1 MRGDDLSG
9 TVQYLKQMIW
19 MIFLKIYDA
28 QEEKWEI
35 LEDDY
40 TSIIPDELK
49 WRNWAVD
56 HKDGK
61 ALTGDELIKFV
72 NENVI
77 DGLKKLE
84 VNEYTPKRHYIV
96 WQMFQ
101 DASNFMKN
109 GTKLRQMINALNGK
123 DFTNASD
130 THEFGDMYESMLKDL
145 QESKRD
151 GGEFYTPR
159 ALTDF
164 IVEKVD
170 PCLGEKIADFA
181 CGTGGFLV
189 SALKHLT
196 AKVQT
201 TEDLDLCRQNLHGIE
216 KKSFPYS
223 LCMTNM
229 ILHDVDNPNIVY
241 GNSLNKNV
249 RDIKDSEKFDVIL
262 MNPPYGGSEDEIIQ
276 MNFPQEFRCA
286 ETANLFM
293 AVIMYRLNTSGRVGV
308 VLPDGFLF
316 STDGAERNLKEK
328 LFSEFNLHTV
338 LRLPKSVFAPYTPI
352 ATNVL
357 FFEKDADGT
366 KNTWFYRMDIPSDR
380 KAFSKTKPIKSAH
393 FQPIRDWWSN
403 REEIQDEEGNYKAR
417 CYSRKEIAEGNYN
430 LDLCGFPHKVEEI
443 LEPKELIDNYQSSQ
457 DKFVRHVTDLLKEL
471 GQSISNPFY
480 SPKHIPA
487 TTLSYAIAEIIKLNT
502 SLDNQLRESVL
513 QYAIQGKL
521 VPQNPDDEPAYVLL
535 DRISAEKSR
544 LISEGKIK
552 RDRNDSV
559 IFRNNNG
566 QFIERIGKTEID
578 VTDQIPFDIPNS
590 WVWVKLGNITYNVGN
605 KNNQIQ
611 SKDILKVGSIPV
623 VSQGQNLVD
632 GFCEN
637 REKVITNLP
646 LIMFG
651 DHTRNVKYVD
661 FPFVIGADGTKFH
674 KCIVI
679 NPRYIYFWMT
689 IIAEQLRDRGY
700 ARHYSL
706 LKECLIPL
714 PPLEEQKR
722 IVERIEQIFSL
733 C

>member
-1 MRGDDLSG
+1 MNTR
-9 TVQYLKQMIW
+9 
-19 MIFLKIYDA
+19 
-28 QEEKWEI
+28 
-35 LEDDY
+35 
-40 TSIIPDELK
+40 
-49 WRNWAVD
+49 
-56 HKDGK
+56 
-61 ALTGDELIKFV
+61 
-72 NENVI
+72 
-77 DGLKKLE
+77 
-84 VNEYTPKRHYIV
+84 PKRHYIV

-164 IVEKVD
+164 IIEKVD

-502 SLDNQLRESVL
+502 SLDNQLRKSVL